1 MNTAFRPVLRS
12 LAAWLALFMAPA
24 MAANPGADT
33 APAWE
38 ATCPQE
44 QAQSGYPEIA
54 SFPQMSEPGQDV
66 VLAPGFQDCRAV
78 EGSGYHSVVQGG
90 ADQVWISRARLLPS
104 LPNAGVT
111 GQLPP
116 GWHWLELGLQ
126 VGRQ

>member
-1 MNTAFRPVLRS
+1 
-12 LAAWLALFMAPA
+12 
-24 MAANPGADT
+24 MAAGPVTDT
-33 APAWE
+33 APAWT

-44 QAQSGYPEIA
+44 TALSGYPEIA
-54 SFPQMSEPGQDV
+54 SFPEMSMPDHDV
-66 VLAPGFQDCRAV
+66 VLAPGFQDCRPV
-78 EGSGYHSVVQGG
+78 EGGGYHSVAQAR
-90 ADQVWISRARLLPS
+90 ADQAWISRARLLPS